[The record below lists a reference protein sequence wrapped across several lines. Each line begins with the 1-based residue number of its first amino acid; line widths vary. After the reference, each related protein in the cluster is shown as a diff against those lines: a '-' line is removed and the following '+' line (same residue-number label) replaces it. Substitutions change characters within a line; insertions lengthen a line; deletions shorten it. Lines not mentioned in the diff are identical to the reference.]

1 MIKSGDVLQSLQQPG
16 TIWLDKTGTLTE
28 GQLKVERWYGDTS
41 RVDIAATLESTSSHP
56 IAKAIVRYRDS
67 CWTRTEQLKS
77 FDLNTDMECL
87 LDARSLV
94 VESKIVPGK
103 GNQGSVG
110 FEEMLIG
117 NKNLILEN
125 GVAIARR
132 FDRIEQRIIGAGLS
146 PCWIAINNSVAA
158 IVAIGDSLRSDA
170 EESVQ
175 HLQQSGW
182 QVGILSGDHQ
192 QIVDRVAKR
201 LGIAPEQAIG
211 GVDPEQKLAMV
222 NATAQNGTVVM
233 VGDGVN
239 DSAAL
244 AAATVSAIA
253 VSGSKL
259 P

>member
-1 MIKSGDVLQSLQQPG
+1 
-16 TIWLDKTGTLTE
+16 
-28 GQLKVERWYGDTS
+28 
-41 RVDIAATLESTSSHP
+41 
-56 IAKAIVRYRDS
+56 
-67 CWTRTEQLKS
+67 
-77 FDLNTDMECL
+77 
-87 LDARSLV
+87 
-94 VESKIVPGK
+94 
-103 GNQGSVG
+103 
-110 FEEMLIG
+110 
-117 NKNLILEN
+117 
-125 GVAIARR
+125 
-132 FDRIEQRIIGAGLS
+132 
-146 PCWIAINNSVAA
+146 
-158 IVAIGDSLRSDA
+158 
-170 EESVQ
+170 
-175 HLQQSGW
+175 
-182 QVGILSGDHQ
+182 VGILSGDHQ

>member
-132 FDRIEQRIIGAGLS
+132 PHRTTHYWCGLIALLDRNQ
-146 PCWIAINNSVAA
+146 
-158 IVAIGDSLRSDA
+158 
-170 EESVQ
+170 
-175 HLQQSGW
+175 
-182 QVGILSGDHQ
+182 
-192 QIVDRVAKR
+192 
-201 LGIAPEQAIG
+201 
-211 GVDPEQKLAMV
+211 
-222 NATAQNGTVVM
+222 
-233 VGDGVN
+233 
-239 DSAAL
+239 
-244 AAATVSAIA
+244 
-253 VSGSKL
+253 
-259 P
+259 